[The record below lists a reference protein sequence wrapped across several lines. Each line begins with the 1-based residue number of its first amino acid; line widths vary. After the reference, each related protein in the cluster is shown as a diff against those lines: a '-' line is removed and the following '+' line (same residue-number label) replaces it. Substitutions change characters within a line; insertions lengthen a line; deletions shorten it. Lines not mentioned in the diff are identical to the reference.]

1 LPEAEQE
8 NVFGRTKADAVEF
21 DDERMPANAHV
32 GRTDVDRHGVPQK
45 IWRRSVPYGNTTE
58 YGLYF
63 IAFSCEL
70 DRFDYLLRRMYG
82 LTDDGVRDRLLDFT
96 QPVTGSWWYAPTRA
110 WLAAL

>member
-1 LPEAEQE
+1 
-8 NVFGRTKADAVEF
+8 
-21 DDERMPANAHV
+21 M
-32 GRTDVDRHGVPQK
+32 
-45 IWRRSVPYGNTTE
+45 PYGNTTE

-82 LTDDGVRDRLLDFT
+82 LTEDGIRDRLLDFT
-96 QPVTGSWWYAPTRA
+96 QPVTGAWWYAPTRE